1 MRRADG
7 WTARARATWATVVA
21 AGALALVA
29 SLTAG
34 AARPPP
40 PPGPADW
47 LLLGALVAATVL
59 LGLRPVELG
68 PDWKASAASAP
79 ALALAVLFPPAW
91 AVPAGAAAMVATQA
105 LGRRPWPVALF
116 NTAQR
121 TLAVAGASAAAAAA
135 GAHLPAFV
143 ALPPLVGALAY
154 FLVNSGSVAA
164 MAAARRGTGWPA
176 AWRAAAMADGPAEA
190 GLLTTGALLAVLVRE
205 APGAL
210 LFLAPPVWLG
220 RRVLADAAR
229 IRHLNAR
236 LDAALAAQRRFLA
249 DAAHEL
255 RTPVASLRA
264 QLALLRQELDTV
276 PPGAA
281 GDRAGH
287 AAGGRTRAGDPAVR
301 ALLEQLAQGTARLSA
316 LLADLLTLARA
327 DEAAPL
333 ADEPVDLEELLVAV
347 YREVQPLA
355 GAVRLVVDLDVDSGG
370 GAPVVRGD
378 PERLRQLLL
387 NLAANALRFTPA
399 GGRVT
404 LRCRRAAGG
413 AVLSVEDSGVG
424 IAAADLPRVFDRF
437 YRADAARDRDPDP
450 DAGGQDAG
458 GGAGLGLAIAKWV
471 AEAHGGTIEAA
482 SAPGRGSVF
491 TVRLPLAPPGEARR
505 PSAGAR
511 PRARAGRGRRPP
523 SPRRSRVL
531 PHPVRVMRRPTSP
544 PARRS
549 PGRWRLGSAPGRPRR
564 RAAPRRSP
572 APGGQGAGPRP
583 GRRRPARGRPPSP
596 GRL

>member
-1 MRRADG
+1 M
-7 WTARARATWATVVA
+7 
-21 AGALALVA
+21 
-29 SLTAG
+29 
-34 AARPPP
+34 
-40 PPGPADW
+40 
-47 LLLGALVAATVL
+47 AATVL

-91 AVPAGAAAMVATQA
+91 AVPAGAAAMAATQA

-210 LFLAPPVWLG
+210 LFLAPPVWLA
-220 RRVLADAAR
+220 RRVLADTAR
-229 IRHLNAR
+229 IRHLNTR
-236 LDAALAAQRRFLA
+236 LDAPWPRSGAPGRRRPR
-249 DAAHEL
+249 AAHPRRL
-255 RTPVASLRA
+255 PARA
-264 QLALLRQELDTV
+264 GGPAAPGAGKG

-281 GDRAGH
+281 GDRAGP
-287 AAGGRTRAGDPAVR
+287 AGGARTLAGDPAAR
-301 ALLEQLAQGTARLSA
+301 ALLAQLAQGTARLSA

-355 GAVRLVVDLDVDSGG
+355 GAVRLVLDLDVGGGNGGG

-437 YRADAARDRDPDP
+437 YRADAARAHDSDP
-450 DAGGQDAG
+450 DAGGQDA
-458 GGAGLGLAIAKWV
+458 
-471 AEAHGGTIEAA
+471 AA
-482 SAPGRGSVF
+482 APGWGWPS
-491 TVRLPLAPPGEARR
+491 PSGWRR
-505 PSAGAR
+505 PTEGRSR
-511 PRARAGRGRRPP
+511 PRARPAGAASSP
-523 SPRRSRVL
+523 SGCRSR
-531 PHPVRVMRRPTSP
+531 P
-544 PARRS
+544 PAR
-549 PGRWRLGSAPGRPRR
+549 PVGRPRAAGASGAR
-564 RAAPRRSP
+564 PTAAVTRAVARAP
-572 APGGQGAGPRP
+572 APGAGDAPAPAGTP
-583 GRRRPARGRPPSP
+583 G
-596 GRL
+596 